1 MKRKKVWVKIQESFW
16 LQPILYGVMASI
28 LALIAINLDFTFS
41 NKALKD
47 VLPKLLLSSTSLET
61 QLAST
66 LAQSILAMMSI
77 TFSAIMVVLTTF
89 SSQFSPRTLQNFISD
104 KATQRIL
111 AIFVAGII
119 YNLLILFFV
128 KGSSKTLM
136 FFSPVLSVALALLC
150 ILGFVYY
157 IHHVAKWVQ
166 VNELINKVAN
176 ETMDTVHRVHHEVR
190 HFQKKMKAVETE
202 DVLNSHSDNIQTKEI
217 RTPKSGYVGL
227 IDTERLVKMAENDGV
242 VLEFLVHVGA
252 YVLKDKAVMTVKSIN
267 DPADLDLDAY
277 CRCVK
282 ISIERTDVQ
291 DVEFGIQK
299 LVEIALRAISPAIN
313 DPHTAIGCINRIA
326 TLISEIDAYHSES
339 SNSYDENGNVRVIF
353 KQFDFDH
360 YLYKGFYQIRHY
372 GRSDVSVVAAIFHAF
387 GLIAE
392 NASQKMK
399 KCVYRFAME
408 IREGID
414 ESDYLTMDKKYLQN
428 EIDFLQRAAGV
439 LPE

>member
-1 MKRKKVWVKIQESFW
+1 MKRTKTWVKIQESFW
-16 LQPILYGVMASI
+16 LQPILYGLIASI
-28 LALIAINLDFTFS
+28 LAYTAINLDFYFS
-41 NKALKD
+41 NQALKD

-104 KATQRIL
+104 KVTQRIL
-111 AIFVAGII
+111 AIFVAGIL
-119 YNLLILFFV
+119 YNLLILFFI
-128 KGSSKTLM
+128 KGSSKTMM
-136 FFSPVLSVALALLC
+136 FFSPVLSVVLALFC

-176 ETMDTVHRVHHEVR
+176 ETMGTVHRVHHEIQ
-190 HFQKKMKAVETE
+190 HFQKQTKKYRVE
-202 DVLNSHSDNIQTKEI
+202 DVLNTDPEKIQTKEI
-217 RTPKSGYVGL
+217 RTPESGYIGL
-227 IDTERLVKMAENDGV
+227 IDTEKLVRMAKRDGV

-252 YVLKDKAVMTVKSIN
+252 YVIKDKAVMIVKGLK
-267 DPADLDLDAY
+267 DPEDYDLEAY

-313 DPHTAIGCINRIA
+313 DPHTAINCINRIA
-326 TLISEIDAYHSES
+326 SLISEIDVYHSDS
-339 SNSYDENGNVRVIF
+339 ANSFDKNGDLRIIF
-353 KQFDFDH
+353 KDFDFYH

-372 GRSDVSVVAAIFHAF
+372 GKSDISVVAAIFHAF

-392 NASQKMK
+392 NTSREMK
-399 KCVYRFAME
+399 KTVYQFAME
-408 IREGID
+408 IKEGID
-414 ESDYLTMDKKYLQN
+414 ESDYLAMDKRYLQS
-428 EIDFLQRAAGV
+428 ELDFLKKASGM
-439 LPE
+439 LSE